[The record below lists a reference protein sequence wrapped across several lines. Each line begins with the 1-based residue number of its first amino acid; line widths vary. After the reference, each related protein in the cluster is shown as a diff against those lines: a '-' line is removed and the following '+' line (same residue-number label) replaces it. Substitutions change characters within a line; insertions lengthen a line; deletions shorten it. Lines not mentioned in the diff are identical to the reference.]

1 VHLRAKTRGG
11 LAKSKVD
18 PILCPYCIESSV
30 RQCSS
35 AVACTTTTRG
45 HQRWGT
51 ARRHNTDLPA
61 ITSAL
66 VAVVDAG
73 EVRAPAEAAETTPHI
88 VLRCPH
94 FMQWPAHVVLDPVW
108 GSVAAAVGCPSMTA
122 VAAVPAAM
130 AAMGAA
136 VYTAMGAV
144 WWSADWAEL

>member
-1 VHLRAKTRGG
+1 MVHTREVWTPAKTTK
-11 LAKSKVD
+11 A
-18 PILCPYCIESSV
+18 
-30 RQCSS
+30 
-35 AVACTTTTRG
+35 
-45 HQRWGT
+45 
-51 ARRHNTDLPA
+51 
-61 ITSAL
+61 
-66 VAVVDAG
+66 
-73 EVRAPAEAAETTPHI
+73 TPSI